1 MSPFYVSLLK
11 LATTYIGAEKAASV
25 LERQLK
31 SGNFSPATFTQANLK
46 AILSNILGSVPLYI
60 ADAAKKEDARAM
72 ITRMAG

>member
-31 SGNFSPATFTQANLK
+31 SGNCSPASFTQSNLK
-46 AILSNILGSVPLYI
+46 AILPNIVGSIPLYI
-60 ADAAKKEDARAM
+60 ADAAKKLEARAL
-72 ITRMAG
+72 ITQMAG